1 MRRSVIP
8 LVAVIALGVGVAAGW
23 GLKPNPSR
31 APTPAILA
39 DAAESLEDIER
50 RSGAVVEILN
60 DMAAGRISRDA
71 DALRTLRD
79 SMQELSEAV
88 GDVNSQLHTLV
99 GR

>member
-1 MRRSVIP
+1 MRRLVIP

-23 GLKPNPSR
+23 GLKPEPRR

-39 DAAESLEDIER
+39 DAMESLEDIER

-60 DMAAGRISRDA
+60 DMAGGRISRDA

-79 SMQELSEAV
+79 SMQELTEAV
-88 GDVNSQLHTLV
+88 GDVHSQLRTLV
-99 GR
+99 SR